1 MKPVALVT
9 GGNRGIGRGI
19 VLALAQRDFNVVVN
33 DLSRTPDTDG
43 VLMAAEQHG
52 AGVAFVPGDI
62 SETARRGALVDAAFQ
77 AFGRIDCL
85 VNNAGI
91 QVKVRGDMLD
101 VTEESFDRLIG
112 VNLRGTFFLTQATIK
127 RMLWQ
132 PPTDHPR
139 SIITI
144 SSVNAVVASTN
155 RAEYCISKSGLT
167 MMNKLFAARLAEA
180 GICCYEIRPG
190 LIHTDMTAPVRERYD
205 QIIAEGAS
213 PIRRWGQPEDIGRA
227 VAMLAC
233 GDLAFTTG
241 EAIHVD
247 GGLNLRLL

>member
-1 MKPVALVT
+1 MKPVVLVT

-19 VLALAQRDFNVVVN
+19 VLALAQRGFDVVVN
-33 DLSRTPDTDG
+33 DLTRTTDTDG
-43 VLMAAEQHG
+43 VLMVAEQHG
-52 AGVAFVPGDI
+52 ARAAFVGADI
-62 SETARRGALVDAAFQ
+62 SDTAGHAALVDAAFQ

-101 VTEESFDRLIG
+101 VTPESFDRLIG
-112 VNLRGTFFLTQATIK
+112 VNLRGTFFVTQAVVK

-132 PPTDHPR
+132 PPASHPR

-167 MMNKLFAARLAEA
+167 MLTKLLAARLAEA
-180 GICCYEIRPG
+180 GICCYEVRPG
-190 LIHTDMTAPVRERYD
+190 LIHTDMTASVRERYD
-205 QIIAEGAS
+205 QIIADGAS
-213 PIRRWGQPEDIGRA
+213 PIRRWGEPEDIGRA
-227 VAMLAC
+227 VAMLAS
-233 GDLAFTTG
+233 GDLSFTTG
-241 EAIHVD
+241 EALHVD

>member
-19 VLALAQRDFNVVVN
+19 VLALAQRGFDVVIN
-33 DLSRTPDTDG
+33 DLARTADTDG
-43 VLMAAEQHG
+43 VLTAAEQHG
-52 AGVAFVPGDI
+52 AGVAFVAGDI
-62 SETARRGALVDAAFQ
+62 ADTPGRAALVDAAFRS
-77 AFGRIDCL
+77 FGRIDCL

-112 VNLRGTFFLTQATIK
+112 VNLRGTFFLTQAVVK

-132 PPTDHPR
+132 PPAAHPR

-155 RAEYCISKSGLT
+155 RAEYCISKSGLI
-167 MMNKLFAARLAEA
+167 MLSKLFAARLADA
-180 GICCYEIRPG
+180 GICCYEVRPG
-190 LIHTDMTAPVRERYD
+190 LIHTDMTSAVRDRYD
-205 QIIAEGAS
+205 QMIAEGVS
-213 PIRRWGQPEDIGRA
+213 PIRRWGEPEDIGRT

-233 GDLAFTTG
+233 GDFPFSTG
-241 EAIHVD
+241 EALHVD

>member
-19 VLALAQRDFNVVVN
+19 VLALAQRGFDVVVN
-33 DLSRTPDTDG
+33 DLKRTTDTDG
-43 VLMAAEQHG
+43 VLMVAEQHG
-52 AGVAFVPGDI
+52 VRAAFVGADI
-62 SETARRGALVDAAFQ
+62 SDTAGHVALVDAAFQ

-91 QVKVRGDMLD
+91 QVQVRGDMLD
-101 VTEESFDRLIG
+101 VTPESFDRLIG
-112 VNLRGTFFLTQATIK
+112 VNLRGTFFVTQAVVK

-132 PPTDHPR
+132 PPAPHPR

-167 MMNKLFAARLAEA
+167 MLTKLLAARLAEA
-180 GICCYEIRPG
+180 GICCYEVRPG
-190 LIHTDMTAPVRERYD
+190 LIHTDMTASVRARYD
-205 QIIAEGAS
+205 QVITDGVS
-213 PIRRWGQPEDIGRA
+213 PIRRWGEPEDIGRA
-227 VAMLAC
+227 VAMLAS
-233 GDLAFTTG
+233 GDLSFTTG
-241 EAIHVD
+241 EALHVD